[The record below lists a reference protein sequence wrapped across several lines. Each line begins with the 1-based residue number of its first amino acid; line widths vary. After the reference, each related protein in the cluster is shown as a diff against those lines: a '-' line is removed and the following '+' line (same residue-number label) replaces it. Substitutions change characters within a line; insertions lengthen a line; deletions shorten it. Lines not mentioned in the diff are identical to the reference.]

1 MLNINQTYNYIC
13 SNYSPHMHQKAKK
26 LQGKQMP
33 SLERKNDMEL

>member
-1 MLNINQTYNYIC
+1 MLKISQAYYCIC